1 MDLLQLFSQ
10 YGLAGLCV
18 GYLIYDRITAQKTN
32 NEILKNMNDS
42 MIKVSEGMAEMSR
55 TLNNINERLII
66 IETSMGIK
74 GGVSNNEVQ
83 IR

>member
-1 MDLLQLFSQ
+1 MDILQLFSQ

-18 GYLIYDRITAQKTN
+18 GYLIYDRINAQKTN
-32 NEILKNMNDS
+32 NQLLTKMNES
-42 MIKVSEGMAEMSR
+42 MLKVSEGMTKMSE

-74 GGVSNNEVQ
+74 GKGE
-83 IR
+83 

>member
-1 MDLLQLFSQ
+1 MDFLQLFSQ

-18 GYLIYDRITAQKTN
+18 GYLIYDRINAQKTN
-32 NEILKNMNDS
+32 NEILKTMNES
-42 MIKVSEGMAEMSR
+42 MVKMSEGMKEMSK

-74 GGVSNNEVQ
+74 GKGEK
-83 IR
+83 

>member
-1 MDLLQLFSQ
+1 MDILQLFSQ

-32 NEILKNMNDS
+32 NQILTKMNES
-42 MIKVSEGMAEMSR
+42 MLKVSEGMTEMSK

-66 IETSMGIK
+66 IETSIGIK
-74 GGVSNNEVQ
+74 GKKEGE
-83 IR
+83 

>member
-1 MDLLQLFSQ
+1 MDILQLFSQ

-32 NEILKNMNDS
+32 NQILTKMNES
-42 MIKVSEGMAEMSR
+42 MLKVSEGMTEMSK

-66 IETSMGIK
+66 IETSIGIK
-74 GGVSNNEVQ
+74 NKKEGE
-83 IR
+83 